1 MSYVTSTAKENVS
14 QYGILSSRRE
24 DTMQTQ
30 EERLVALEQRVDAL
44 QRDSTTNHSDNTRLL
59 TILNKVVATQELN
72 YRELSE
78 NQTMLA
84 GIISSQG
91 IDIKEIKKDIGTIK
105 EQLSH
110 LETLLAQI
118 LARLPEQPYA

>member
-1 MSYVTSTAKENVS
+1 
-14 QYGILSSRRE
+14 
-24 DTMQTQ
+24 MQTQ

-44 QRDSTTNHSDNTRLL
+44 QRDSITNHSDNTRLL

-91 IDIKEIKKDIGTIK
+91 IDIKEIKKDIGTMK
-105 EQLSH
+105 DQLSH

-118 LARLPEQPYA
+118 LARLPEQP

>member
-1 MSYVTSTAKENVS
+1 
-14 QYGILSSRRE
+14 
-24 DTMQTQ
+24 MQTQ

-44 QRDSTTNHSDNTRLL
+44 QRDSITNHSDNTRLL

-105 EQLSH
+105 NQLSH

-118 LARLPEQPYA
+118 LARLPEQP

>member
-1 MSYVTSTAKENVS
+1 
-14 QYGILSSRRE
+14 
-24 DTMQTQ
+24 MQTQ
-30 EERLVALEQRVDAL
+30 EERLVALEQRVEAL
-44 QRDSTTNHSDNTRLL
+44 QRDSITNHSDNTRLL

-105 EQLSH
+105 DQLSH

-118 LARLPEQPYA
+118 LARLPEQP

>member
-1 MSYVTSTAKENVS
+1 
-14 QYGILSSRRE
+14 
-24 DTMQTQ
+24 MQTQ

-44 QRDSTTNHSDNTRLL
+44 QRDSITNHSDNTRLL

-91 IDIKEIKKDIGTIK
+91 IDIKEIKKDIGTVK
-105 EQLSH
+105 DQLSH
-110 LETLLAQI
+110 LEVLLAQI
-118 LARLPEQPYA
+118 LARLPEQP

>member
-1 MSYVTSTAKENVS
+1 MSYLTGTTKENAS

-30 EERLVALEQRVDAL
+30 EERLVALEQRVEAL
-44 QRDSTTNHSDNTRLL
+44 QRDSITNHSDNTRLL
-59 TILNKVVATQELN
+59 TILNKVVATKELN

-78 NQTMLA
+78 NQTMPT

-91 IDIKEIKKDIGTIK
+91 IDIKEIKQAIGTMK
-105 EQLSH
+105 DQLGH
-110 LETLLAQI
+110 LESLLPQI
-118 LARLPEQPYA
+118 LARLPEHP

>member
-1 MSYVTSTAKENVS
+1 
-14 QYGILSSRRE
+14 
-24 DTMQTQ
+24 MQTQ

-44 QRDSTTNHSDNTRLL
+44 QRDSITNHSDNTRLL

-105 EQLSH
+105 DQLSH
-110 LETLLAQI
+110 LETLLAHI
-118 LARLPEQPYA
+118 LARLPEQP

>member
-1 MSYVTSTAKENVS
+1 
-14 QYGILSSRRE
+14 
-24 DTMQTQ
+24 MQTQ

-44 QRDSTTNHSDNTRLL
+44 QRDSITNHSDNTRLL

-91 IDIKEIKKDIGTIK
+91 IDIKEIKKDLGTIK
-105 EQLSH
+105 DQLSH

-118 LARLPEQPYA
+118 LARLPEQP

>member
-1 MSYVTSTAKENVS
+1 
-14 QYGILSSRRE
+14 
-24 DTMQTQ
+24 MQTQ

-44 QRDSTTNHSDNTRLL
+44 QRDSITNHSDNTRLL

-105 EQLSH
+105 DQLSH

-118 LARLPEQPYA
+118 LARLPEQP

>member
-1 MSYVTSTAKENVS
+1 
-14 QYGILSSRRE
+14 
-24 DTMQTQ
+24 MQTP

-44 QRDSTTNHSDNTRLL
+44 QRDSITNHSDNTRLL
-59 TILNKVVATQELN
+59 AILNKVVATQELN

-105 EQLSH
+105 DQLSH

-118 LARLPEQPYA
+118 LARLPEQP

>member
-1 MSYVTSTAKENVS
+1 
-14 QYGILSSRRE
+14 
-24 DTMQTQ
+24 MQTQ

-44 QRDSTTNHSDNTRLL
+44 QRDSITNHSDNTRLL

-105 EQLSH
+105 DQLSH

-118 LARLPEQPYA
+118 LARLPERP

>member
-1 MSYVTSTAKENVS
+1 
-14 QYGILSSRRE
+14 
-24 DTMQTQ
+24 MQTQ

-44 QRDSTTNHSDNTRLL
+44 QRDSITTHSDNTRLL

-91 IDIKEIKKDIGTIK
+91 IDIKEIKKDISTIK
-105 EQLSH
+105 DQLSH

-118 LARLPEQPYA
+118 LARLPEQT

>member
-1 MSYVTSTAKENVS
+1 
-14 QYGILSSRRE
+14 
-24 DTMQTQ
+24 MQTQ

-44 QRDSTTNHSDNTRLL
+44 QRDSITNHSDNTRLL

-105 EQLSH
+105 DQLSD

-118 LARLPEQPYA
+118 LARLPEQP

>member
-1 MSYVTSTAKENVS
+1 
-14 QYGILSSRRE
+14 
-24 DTMQTQ
+24 MQTQ
-30 EERLVALEQRVDAL
+30 EERLVALEQRVEAL
-44 QRDSTTNHSDNTRLL
+44 QRDSITNHSDNTRLL

-91 IDIKEIKKDIGTIK
+91 IDIKEIKQAIGTMK
-105 EQLSH
+105 DQLGH
-110 LETLLAQI
+110 LETLLTQI
-118 LARLPEQPYA
+118 LARLPEHP

>member
-1 MSYVTSTAKENVS
+1 MSYVTSTAKEDIS
-14 QYGILSSRRE
+14 QYGLLSSRRE

-44 QRDSTTNHSDNTRLL
+44 QRDSITNHSDNTRLL
-59 TILNKVVATQELN
+59 TILNKVVSTQELN

-78 NQTMLA
+78 NQTMVA

-91 IDIKEIKKDIGTIK
+91 IDIIEIRKDIGTIK
-105 EQLSH
+105 D
-110 LETLLAQI
+110 
-118 LARLPEQPYA
+118 

>member
-1 MSYVTSTAKENVS
+1 
-14 QYGILSSRRE
+14 
-24 DTMQTQ
+24 MQTQ

-118 LARLPEQPYA
+118 LARLPEQP

>member
-1 MSYVTSTAKENVS
+1 
-14 QYGILSSRRE
+14 
-24 DTMQTQ
+24 MQTQ

-44 QRDSTTNHSDNTRLL
+44 QRDSNTNHSDNTRLL

-105 EQLSH
+105 DQLSH
-110 LETLLAQI
+110 LETLLTQI
-118 LARLPEQPYA
+118 LARLPEQP

>member
-1 MSYVTSTAKENVS
+1 
-14 QYGILSSRRE
+14 
-24 DTMQTQ
+24 
-30 EERLVALEQRVDAL
+30 
-44 QRDSTTNHSDNTRLL
+44 
-59 TILNKVVATQELN
+59 VVATQELN

-91 IDIKEIKKDIGTIK
+91 IDIKEIKKDIGTVK

-110 LETLLAQI
+110 LEVLLAQI

>member
-1 MSYVTSTAKENVS
+1 
-14 QYGILSSRRE
+14 
-24 DTMQTQ
+24 MQTQ

-44 QRDSTTNHSDNTRLL
+44 QRDSITNHSDNTRLL

-91 IDIKEIKKDIGTIK
+91 IDIKEIKKDIRTIK
-105 EQLSH
+105 DQLSH

-118 LARLPEQPYA
+118 LARLPEQP

>member
-1 MSYVTSTAKENVS
+1 
-14 QYGILSSRRE
+14 
-24 DTMQTQ
+24 MQTQ

-44 QRDSTTNHSDNTRLL
+44 QRDSITNHSDNTRLL

-105 EQLSH
+105 DQLSH
-110 LETLLAQI
+110 LEMLLVQI
-118 LARLPEQPYA
+118 LARLPEQP

>member
-1 MSYVTSTAKENVS
+1 
-14 QYGILSSRRE
+14 
-24 DTMQTQ
+24 MQTQ
-30 EERLVALEQRVDAL
+30 EERLVALEQRVEAL
-44 QRDSTTNHSDNTRLL
+44 QRDSITIHSDNTRLL

-91 IDIKEIKKDIGTIK
+91 MDIKEIKQDIGTMK
-105 EQLSH
+105 DQLSH
-110 LETLLAQI
+110 LETLLSQI
-118 LARLPEQPYA
+118 LARLPEQP

>member
-1 MSYVTSTAKENVS
+1 
-14 QYGILSSRRE
+14 
-24 DTMQTQ
+24 MQSQ

-44 QRDSTTNHSDNTRLL
+44 HRDSITNHSDNTRLL

-91 IDIKEIKKDIGTIK
+91 IDIKEIKKDIATIK
-105 EQLSH
+105 DQLSH

-118 LARLPEQPYA
+118 LARLP